1 MLSYSIFD
9 NGFSFNRENTFL
21 NHFLVYLLMGISSMP
36 ILFGNEFLIVAFVL
50 TLIIFIGKQKKI
62 DRTVI
67 SYSLVFLALFGLHV
81 IAYDQFIFTVMIAY
95 FVRIYYAF
103 FTVKIVGKNI
113 DRYVINQ
120 VYFFSIISL
129 IITGIIYASPGI
141 VDYIYADITP
151 MFDKITLFQ
160 PNRQHFVIY
169 TMEIGWQVEV
179 PRNSG
184 PFWEPGG
191 FAVFLFIAL
200 TFNIVRNKKFWNTK
214 NVIFLITLL
223 TTQSTTAYL
232 ALFLF
237 LILYVLI
244 RYRSVYAY
252 LSLPVF
258 IMLFLSLYTKLEF
271 MEEKINKMYSDT
283 QKADKEKVY
292 SRMMSGQVNIESFKS
307 SPIFGIG
314 RFFYMD
320 DEENTGNNGTTLL
333 LAEFGLVGFLYYFV
347 MMYSSYKTYCVSRGS
362 SKYYPIAVIVG
373 IIVLGYS
380 QGLFQKPF
388 FIGLTFMFLVKFDAL
403 YYTEKKLV
411 VKSSTLAKKSLA
423 YPN

>member
-1 MLSYSIFD
+1 
-9 NGFSFNRENTFL
+9 
-21 NHFLVYLLMGISSMP
+21 MGISSMP